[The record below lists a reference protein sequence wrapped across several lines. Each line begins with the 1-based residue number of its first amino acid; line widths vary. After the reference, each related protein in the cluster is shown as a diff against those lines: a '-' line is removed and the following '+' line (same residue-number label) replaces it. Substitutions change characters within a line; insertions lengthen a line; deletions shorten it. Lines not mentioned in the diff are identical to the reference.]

1 MLKLQKCKFTVSYKK
16 GKELFVADTLS
27 REATNVHDDTSRT
40 VMQEC
45 EVFRVELAQMDLGAD
60 RVTVETMNRIRKETS
75 KHLLLAVLHKGGS
88 EWMAFRK
95 EGSARANQSLLRFKR
110 RDHSV

>member
-1 MLKLQKCKFTVSYKK
+1 MLKLQKCKFTVSYTK

-27 REATNVHDDTSRT
+27 REATSVHDDTSRT

-75 KHLLLAVLHKGGS
+75 KHPLLAVLHKGVLSGWPL
-88 EWMAFRK
+88 ERK
-95 EGSARANQSLLRFKR
+95 EVPEQIR
-110 RDHSV
+110 VY